1 MVTAAILK
9 NGLLSAVGLGER
21 RTDLGLDYCST

>member
-9 NGLLSAVGLGER
+9 NGLLSAVGLGGK
-21 RTDLGLDYCST
+21 TDRPGFGLLL